1 MAKSEFHFRV
11 MVKDTMNVVTLCG
24 LHCTLK
30 AAIKQLDS
38 FYSETGELLAG
49 VFDCWIEEF

>member
-1 MAKSEFHFRV
+1 MVKSEFHFRV

-30 AAIKQLDS
+30 DAMKQLDS
-38 FYSETGELLAG
+38 FYSETDELLTG
-49 VFDCWIEEF
+49 ILECWVEEF